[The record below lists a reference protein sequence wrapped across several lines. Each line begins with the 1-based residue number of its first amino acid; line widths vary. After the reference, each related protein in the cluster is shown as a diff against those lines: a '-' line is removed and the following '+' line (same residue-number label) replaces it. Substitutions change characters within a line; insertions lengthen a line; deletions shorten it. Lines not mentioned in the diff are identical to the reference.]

1 MSLGL
6 ARDANTLGDWLADL
20 GSLRLGWP
28 EWHYADPQT
37 SHFPAGELNTSL
49 CWWQVRETRP
59 KFMRFLESQ
68 AWKGHSFNSATV
80 YSPKWSN
87 KQPRF
92 NSWRKRHLWGERTCS
107 HTAKGMNTGRW
118 EELALLLQSVTPVLK
133 KRAMKWKS
141 ADWGVILPH
150 CMPTFS
156 SENASIRLHTFQCE
170 ILLQTQKRE
179 ELRLGHFWDHSRQ
192 EIGITPMLIF
202 CDAQINIP
210 FYLQLWMNNL
220 RSPDIQGNRWNK
232 QQLFPQKAEETV
244 SREQKKT
251 LKYVKSFV
259 KW

>member
-1 MSLGL
+1 MLIHKPLIFQQES
-6 ARDANTLGDWLADL
+6 
-20 GSLRLGWP
+20 S
-28 EWHYADPQT
+28 
-37 SHFPAGELNTSL
+37 
-49 CWWQVRETRP
+49 TRP
-59 KFMRFLESQ
+59 CADDRYERPGQ
-68 AWKGHSFNSATV
+68 
-80 YSPKWSN
+80 
-87 KQPRF
+87 
-92 NSWRKRHLWGERTCS
+92 NSWGFWSPRLERATLSILPQSIPQSEVTSSPDLIHGERHLWGERTCS
-107 HTAKGMNTGRW
+107 HTAKGMNTGRC

-150 CMPTFS
+150 PMPTFS

-251 LKYVKSFV
+251 LKYVISFV